1 MYDVGHF
8 STNLYYSLVVT
19 QTLTL
24 FRHVGI
30 LNLWR
35 VLIFKNVQ
43 VIVVVAVVVVVVIL
57 VIIV

>member
-43 VIVVVAVVVVVVIL
+43 VIVVVVVVVVVIL